1 VKCPTDHVRDATG
14 SVDTRAR
21 RRRMA
26 RDAAREASNGENI
39 TSVAREGARGAIAGV
54 LARAVTHPLDTMKA
68 RAQVMGA
75 ARMTTGSAR
84 TGVGYAR
91 GLYAGF
97 GAVAAFAPF
106 ASGAYFIGL
115 ESGSRWF
122 GEGAAGAAATGAWA
136 QALAG
141 VVYTPMD
148 VIKERLQTQNVL
160 SANARAGAYKHW
172 IDAGRMIIREE
183 GAFSGLFR
191 GYWAQNFVWW
201 PWSAMYFVIYDA
213 SRRAFANGNTDSDAV
228 APWVSSACATGAA
241 AAATTATHPLDLAK
255 TRMQTMKFA
264 PGEASLVR
272 VLRNVVAREGVRG
285 LFAGVG
291 ARVASVAPGS
301 AISFYIYE
309 TLKQMG

>member
-1 VKCPTDHVRDATG
+1 MRADGGGDGGDGADALG
-14 SVDTRAR
+14 
-21 RRRMA
+21 
-26 RDAAREASNGENI
+26 
-39 TSVAREGARGAIAGV
+39 VAREGARGAIAGV

-75 ARMTTGSAR
+75 VTRARSPSRATT
-84 TGVGYAR
+84 VGTIGAR

-97 GAVAAFAPF
+97 GAVAVFAPF

-122 GEGAAGAAATGAWA
+122 GDGALGAAATGAWA

-172 IDAGRMIIREE
+172 VDAGRMIIREE
-183 GAFSGLFR
+183 GAFRGLFR

-213 SRRAFANGNTDSDAV
+213 SRRAFANSDDNV
-228 APWVSSACATGAA
+228 IAPWVSSACATVAA

-255 TRMQTMKFA
+255 TRVQTMKFA
-264 PGEASLVR
+264 PGEESLVR

-285 LFAGVG
+285 LFAGVS

-309 TLKQMG
+309 TLKQMDDSR